1 VAHADL
7 AGLVRPLPP
16 SAGFSPDQARMVL
29 ERIVQ
34 TESVTLATNAIFW
47 GCTGLFALAAVL
59 VWFAPRP
66 VGPVDLG
73 AAH

>member
-1 VAHADL
+1 MAHEDL
-7 AGLVRPLPP
+7 AGLVRPLPQGM
-16 SAGFSPDQARMVL
+16 GFTADQGRMAL

-47 GCTGLFALAAVL
+47 GCTVLFAVAAIL
-59 VWFAPRP
+59 VWLAPRP
-66 VGPVDLG
+66 RGGVDLG